1 MRGCCRWTT
10 TSSAGDAA
18 STSTAP
24 LGSRCG
30 CPRGP
35 WISTTAA
42 AAVIVATV
50 VVMVVVVFLQLV
62 VDIIGQSKLEGQ
74 RGEAFSIGGVM
85 NSRTSSPLPRSLD
98 RNFA

>member
-42 AAVIVATV
+42 VIVASV

-74 RGEAFSIGGVM
+74 RGAFSIGGVM